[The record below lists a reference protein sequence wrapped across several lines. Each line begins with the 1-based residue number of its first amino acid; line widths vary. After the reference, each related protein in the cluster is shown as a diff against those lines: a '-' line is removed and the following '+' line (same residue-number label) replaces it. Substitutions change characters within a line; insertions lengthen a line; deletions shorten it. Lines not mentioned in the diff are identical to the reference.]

1 MPYLILVILLM
12 ALLFGPQLWVQYV
25 LRKYNTPQDHI
36 PGTGGE
42 LAQHLIERFQLDG
55 VAVEQTE
62 KGGDHYDPTNKKVRL
77 SPEYFNTNSLT
88 SVAIAAHEVG
98 HAIQHHRD
106 EPLLKLRTRLSYLAI
121 TAQKLSGGLLVV
133 IPIVMAITRAP
144 SAGVAMF
151 VIGLGSMLLGTL
163 IQLVTLPVEID
174 ASFNKALPVLKEGN
188 YINDKDEKSVTK
200 ILRAAAFTYLAGSLS
215 SLLNLWRWL
224 SIFKK

>member
-1 MPYLILVILLM
+1 MPYLILVILLL

-77 SPEYFNTNSLT
+77 SPEYFDTNSLT
-88 SVAIAAHEVG
+88 AVAIAAHEIG

-215 SLLNLWRWL
+215 SLLNLWRWVA
-224 SIFKK
+224 IFKK